1 MRERERDGESKIGF
15 FLCFIFRVVFCSN
28 KKKAAELTEISKQK
42 EELFKNVT
50 FEGGWK
56 ATDCTGGGGDGWI
69 MMVCRRR
76 QKTGNCFMIFF
87 EQISD

>member
-50 FEGGWK
+50 FEGG
-56 ATDCTGGGGDGWI
+56 
-69 MMVCRRR
+69 
-76 QKTGNCFMIFF
+76 
-87 EQISD
+87 